1 MAAGVWRNL
10 AGLAAL
16 AVAVGVAYA
25 LHQPAPPDPWRPAE
39 LQTIRSLAL
48 DALPPPP
55 DAPGN
60 AVANHPLAQRLG
72 HRLFF
77 DARLSANGLVS
88 CATCHQ
94 PARRFTD
101 GLPRAVGGAL
111 GSRNS
116 MSLVGAAY
124 SPWQFWDG
132 RRDSLWSQAASPLES
147 PIEHGASRGQLARLV
162 AEDADYR
169 RLHQALFGALP
180 ALPQGADEVFI
191 NAVKAIAAYERLLLP
206 GETPF
211 DRYADSLKDS
221 GSSAS
226 APAAPPAEAP
236 FGHREVAG
244 LRLFIGKAQ
253 CINCHNG
260 PLFTNHEFH
269 NTGVLPAPGALPA
282 KGRAE
287 GVRLVLNDPLNCLG
301 PHSDATRKPC
311 PELRFVRSG
320 GELVAAH
327 KTPSLRNLAGSE
339 PYMHA
344 GQLGALADVL
354 RHYNRAPN
362 AVIGHNEAK
371 PLNLLPYELKRLE
384 AFLRTLDGPLATAP
398 EWLLP
403 PHPADNSAARAAY
416 R

>member
-1 MAAGVWRNL
+1 MSDGVWRNL

-16 AVAVGVAYA
+16 VIALGAAYA
-25 LHQPAPPDPWRPAE
+25 LHQPAPPAPWSTAE
-39 LQTIRSLAL
+39 IQTIRSLAL
-48 DALPPPP
+48 DALPPP
-55 DAPGN
+55 DVLGN
-60 AVANHPLAQRLG
+60 AVADHPVAQQLG

-94 PARRFTD
+94 PERRFTD
-101 GLPRAVGGAL
+101 GLPRAVGVAL

-132 RRDSLWSQAASPLES
+132 RKDSLWSQAAAPLES
-147 PIEHGASRGQLARLV
+147 AIEHGASRAQLARLL
-162 AEDADYR
+162 ADDADYR
-169 RLHQALFGALP
+169 RLYEELFGLLP
-180 ALPQGADEVFI
+180 ALPKGTDAVFV
-191 NAVKAIAAYERLLLP
+191 NAAKALAAYERLLLP

-211 DRYADSLKDS
+211 DRYAASLQEAGALS
-221 GSSAS
+221 ETPSEGT
-226 APAAPPAEAP
+226 AAGR
-236 FGHREVAG
+236 FGRQEIEG
-244 LRLFIGKAQ
+244 LRLFVGKAQ

-287 GVRLVLNDPLNCLG
+287 GVRLVLGDPLNCLG
-301 PHSDATRKPC
+301 PHSDATTKPC
-311 PELRFVRSG
+311 PELAFVRTG
-320 GELVAAH
+320 DDLVAAH
-327 KTPSLRNLAGSE
+327 KTPSLRNLAGSG

-344 GQLGALADVL
+344 GQIDALGDVL
-354 RHYNRAPN
+354 RHYNRARN
-362 AVIGHNEAK
+362 AIIGHNEAK

-398 EWLLP
+398 EWLTP
-403 PHPADNSAARAAY
+403 PG
-416 R
+416 